1 MRQHRPFLLLLV
13 VFAAGVLAQGW
24 AMPAMEGSDESVHT
38 TYIELLRRDNRLPDR
53 ASFHE
58 NSTRQESGQPPLTYW
73 LAAQVANALRLPSTD
88 PDEIYAH
95 LQSIRNT
102 WLTPPDAWNRRDN
115 LNHYLHGRDESAFE
129 QPDVVAAN
137 RVLRLTSLFYGLLA
151 VIGAYGA
158 ANEVFAR
165 RSWALTATAV
175 FAFMPTL
182 MHVASYVTN
191 DISSIAFATLALWA
205 ALRLL
210 RVGLSPV
217 RLLVVGLLLALG
229 ALSKVSVLLVAPA
242 VGLAILLVWRRD
254 RTNVLRLVVAALWVG
269 LPLALLFGP
278 WVLWGWTT
286 YNDPFGFMTHLH
298 PTLSYRGLL
307 SVGELLRLMPEIYLS
322 YWAKFGL
329 AKVYLH
335 PVTYTLYGV
344 LLVLAGVGY
353 VVGLLA
359 RSRRNAVSATADS
372 SHQRRPG
379 EQALVLAV
387 AFAVVLVGLIRWMQ
401 EIAIITGR
409 LMYPAHIA
417 FAIGLTGGLYLLAKR
432 APRLTRPLQ
441 VFTVGL
447 MAVSGVVLT
456 PVALIQSYAPPRL
469 LAASELPALSGGPVD
484 YEGTIRLLGVAQD
497 TPVLSGDTHT
507 VTLCWEVLQPATRP
521 AAFSVK
527 LVRDGLI
534 VADRTSYHGLGH
546 YPSSQWQPGDRFCD
560 RVELPYDDPDVPDD
574 PQPQPGAVYDILVV
588 LLDARTRE
596 VDWQPT
602 LADGRAIQFP
612 FVGQVVS
619 PAGDMRVSLDGA
631 LAATDIAFP
640 GFAALEGAT
649 VSGAVE
655 PGGTVTLSLLWNVT
669 SRTPESWTQFVHLVG
684 DGLSIPLADG
694 VPRAGAYPTWAWTPG
709 ERVADTWTLALPD
722 DLQAGEYRLQLGF
735 YRQDSGERM
744 PATQGDAPA
753 ADNAATVATVS
764 VGG

>member
-1 MRQHRPFLLLLV
+1 LRQHRPFLLLLV

-24 AMPAMEGSDESVHT
+24 AMPVMEGSDESVHT

-175 FAFMPTL
+175 FAFMPTM

-210 RVGLSPV
+210 RVGLSPA

-242 VGLAILLVWRRD
+242 VGLAILLAWRRE
-254 RTNVLRLVVAALWVG
+254 RTNLLRLVVAALWVG
-269 LPLALLFGP
+269 LPLTLLFGP
-278 WVLWGWTT
+278 WVVWGWTT

-307 SVGELLRLMPEIYLS
+307 SADELLKLMPEIYLS

-335 PVTYTLYGV
+335 PVTYTLYGGLV
-344 LLVLAGVGY
+344 LLAGVGY
-353 VVGLLA
+353 GAGLLHRA
-359 RSRRNAVSATADS
+359 WGGSAPADS
-372 SHQRRPG
+372 AYQRRAG

-441 VFTVGL
+441 ALTVGL

-456 PVALIQSYAPPRL
+456 PVALIQSYAPPRM
-469 LAASELPALSGGPVD
+469 LAVDELPALSGGPVD
-484 YEGTIRLLGVAQD
+484 YDGTIRLLGVAQD
-497 TPVLSGDTHT
+497 TPVLSGETHT

-574 PQPQPGAVYDILVV
+574 PQPQPGTVYDILVV

-619 PAGDMRVSLDGA
+619 PAGDMRASVDGE

-640 GFAALEGAT
+640 GFAALEGAA

-655 PGGTVTLSLLWNVT
+655 PGGVLELALLWNVT
-669 SRTPESWTQFVHLVG
+669 ARTPESWTQFVHLVG
-684 DGLSIPLADG
+684 NGVSIPLADG
-694 VPRAGAYPTWAWTPG
+694 APRAGTYPTWAWSPG

-722 DLQAGEYRLQLGF
+722 DLPPGEYRLQLGF

-744 PATQGDAPA
+744 PATQGGAPA